1 MLLKLSQVDAVQGET
16 AHVTFVDYGNSASC
30 EVHKLQSNDAMTGED
45 GQLGRYIKR
54 NKLNF

>member
-30 EVHKLQSNDAMTGED
+30 EVHKLQSNDAMIGED
-45 GQLGRYIKR
+45 GQLREKIPAI
-54 NKLNF
+54 N